1 MLGFPPR
8 LPSAGNLSRNCDEGA
23 TFCGLYLIGPALP
36 TKKRSM
42 RKGPIVRVRRLRGE
56 DPHAERREALAAVTP
71 YLGLV
76 RAPLYPSA
84 PTATGRELT
93 VATYNV
99 HRWSGLG
106 TANRGPDPERASF
119 VISEL
124 GADVLALQEVIRPF
138 AGEDPLVRLADQLRL
153 HLAFVTTRIH
163 RLGELGNAILAR
175 WPIASAS
182 LLDLNFS
189 RIERRTAVAAQLTSN
204 AGPLSLV
211 ATHLALVDRTRHR
224 QVRHLLDHPQLQG
237 PVLLLGDMNLW
248 RTNDKA
254 TKTLE
259 AELPTHSEIDWPA
272 SFPAARPV
280 LALDRIYARGA
291 KVLEVRA
298 HASPAAR
305 RASDHLPVVARVS
318 LL

>member
-1 MLGFPPR
+1 MGDTTRRPR
-8 LPSAGNLSRNCDEGA
+8 
-23 TFCGLYLIGPALP
+23 
-36 TKKRSM
+36 
-42 RKGPIVRVRRLRGE
+42 VRIRRLRGD
-56 DPHAERREALAAVTP
+56 DPHAERREALSAVTP

-76 RAPLYPSA
+76 RAPTYPA
-84 PTATGRELT
+84 GRPTPGPEIV

-99 HRWSGLG
+99 HRWTARGSG
-106 TANRGPDPERASF
+106 RDPDPERAAF

-124 GADVLALQEVIRPF
+124 GADVIALQEAVRPF
-138 AGEDPLVRLADQLRL
+138 AGEDPLVRLADRLRL

-163 RLGELGNAILAR
+163 RIGELGNAILSR

-189 RIERRTAVAAQLTSN
+189 RLERRTAVATQLATA

-237 PVLLLGDMNLW
+237 PVVLMGDMNAW
-248 RTNDKA
+248 RANDKA
-254 TKTLE
+254 VLALE
-259 AELPTHSEIDWPA
+259 AGLPTHTEIDWPA

-291 KVLEVRA
+291 KLIEVRA
-298 HASPAAR
+298 HLTPAAR
-305 RASDHLPVVARVS
+305 RASDHLPVIARIK

>member
-1 MLGFPPR
+1 MIG
-8 LPSAGNLSRNCDEGA
+8 
-23 TFCGLYLIGPALP
+23 TGLA
-36 TKKRSM
+36 TKKTSM
-42 RKGPIVRVRRLRGE
+42 RRGPIVRVRRMRGD
-56 DPHAERREALAAVTP
+56 DPHAERREALSAVTP

-76 RAPLYPSA
+76 RAPLYPTA
-84 PTATGRELT
+84 PAATGRELV

-99 HRWSGLG
+99 HRWTGVG
-106 TANRGPDPERASF
+106 TRGGGPDPERAAF
-119 VISEL
+119 VISEI

-138 AGEDPLVRLADQLRL
+138 AGEDPLIRLADQLRL

-163 RLGELGNAILAR
+163 KHGELGNAILAR

-189 RIERRTAVAAQLTSN
+189 RIERRTAVAAQLASG

-211 ATHLALVDRTRHR
+211 ATHLAIVDRTRHR

-237 PVLLLGDMNLW
+237 PVILLGDMNLW
-248 RTNDKA
+248 RPNDKA
-254 TKTLE
+254 TRTLE

-272 SFPAARPV
+272 SFPAGRPV

-291 KVLEVRA
+291 KVIEVRA
-298 HASPAAR
+298 HQSPAAR
-305 RASDHLPVVARVS
+305 RASDHLPVVAKVA

>member
-1 MLGFPPR
+1 
-8 LPSAGNLSRNCDEGA
+8 
-23 TFCGLYLIGPALP
+23 
-36 TKKRSM
+36 M
-42 RKGPIVRVRRLRGE
+42 RDQRIQPRVRIRRFRGD
-56 DPHAERREALAAVTP
+56 DPHAERRELLSAVTP

-76 RAPLYPSA
+76 RAPIHPALPA
-84 PTATGRELT
+84 GPGPEFVA
-93 VATYNV
+93 ATYNV
-99 HRWSGLG
+99 HRW
-106 TANRGPDPERASF
+106 TARGGRREPDPERAAF

-124 GADVLALQEVIRPF
+124 GADVLALQEVVRPF
-138 AGEDPLVRLADQLRL
+138 VGEDPLVRLADRLRL

-163 RLGELGNAILAR
+163 RLGELGNAILSR
-175 WPIASAS
+175 WPIASAA

-189 RIERRTAVAAQLTSN
+189 RLERRTAVAAQLVTE

-237 PVLLLGDMNLW
+237 PVVLMGDMNAW
-248 RTNDKA
+248 RANDRA
-254 TKTLE
+254 VRALE
-259 AELPTHSEIDWPA
+259 EHLPTHTEIAWPA

-291 KVLEVRA
+291 KLLEVRA
-298 HASPAAR
+298 HHSPAAR
-305 RASDHLPVVARVS
+305 RASDHLPVVARVK